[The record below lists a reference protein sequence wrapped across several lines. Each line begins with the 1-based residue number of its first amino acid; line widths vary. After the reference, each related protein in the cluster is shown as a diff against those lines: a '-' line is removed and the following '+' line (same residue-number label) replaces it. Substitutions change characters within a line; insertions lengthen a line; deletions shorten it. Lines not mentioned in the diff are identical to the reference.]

1 MFDTK
6 NDQKITSLFKREI
19 HFVDNLKINMFLN
32 NDIIELENF
41 VIDMIKKH
49 AMINNIDII
58 ISLKI
63 RFFKLT
69 IQRFV
74 HFKKTTVISS
84 HVEIIVAVHHVELST
99 TKDFLFESN
108 DNFNFILYAHLV
120 DAFTKSIVVRNDKEF
135 SIMISRN
142 FRLSKIFEIDFFN
155 DFHIDI
161 DDENV
166 KYLVVKKSKFTHK
179 ND

>member
-6 NDQKITSLFKREI
+6 NDQKITSLFRREI
-19 HFVDNLKINMFLN
+19 HFIDNLKINMLLD

-41 VIDMIKKH
+41 AIDMTKKH

-63 RFFKLT
+63 RFLKLT
-69 IQRFV
+69 IQRSI
-74 HFKKTTVISS
+74 HLKKITIISS
-84 HVEIIVAVHHVELST
+84 YVEMIVVVHHVELST

-108 DNFNFILYAHLV
+108 DNLNFILYAHLI
-120 DAFTKSIVVRNDKEF
+120 DAFIKFIVVRNDREF

-142 FRLSKIFEIDFFN
+142 FRLDRIFEIDFFS
-155 DFHIDI
+155 DFYIDI
-161 DDENV
+161 DDDDV
-166 KYLVVKKSKFTHK
+166 KYLVVKKLKFIHK

>member
-19 HFVDNLKINMFLN
+19 HLVDNLKANMFLN
-32 NDIIELENF
+32 NDIIEFENF

-49 AMINNIDII
+49 AIIDNIDII

-69 IQRFV
+69 IQRSV
-74 HFKKTTVISS
+74 HFKKITVISS
-84 HVEIIVAVHHVELST
+84 HVEMIVVVHHVELSI

-108 DNFNFILYAHLV
+108 DNFNFILYAHLF
-120 DAFTKSIVVRNDKEF
+120 DASIKSIIVRNDREF
-135 SIMISRN
+135 SVMIFRN
-142 FRLSKIFEIDFFN
+142 FRLDRIFEIDFFN

-166 KYLVVKKSKFTHK
+166 KYLVVKKSKFIHK

>member
-32 NDIIELENF
+32 NDIIEFENF

-74 HFKKTTVISS
+74 HFKKITIISL
-84 HVEIIVAVHHVELST
+84 HVEMIVVVHYVELSI
-99 TKDFLFESN
+99 TKKILFESN
-108 DNFNFILYAHLV
+108 NNFNFILYAHFV
-120 DAFTKSIVVRNDKEF
+120 DAITKFIVVRNDKKF
-135 SIMISRN
+135 SIIIFKN
-142 FRLSKIFEIDFFN
+142 LRLNKIFEIDFFN
-155 DFHIDI
+155 DFYIDI
-161 DDENV
+161 DDKNV
-166 KYLVVKKSKFTHK
+166 KYFVVKKSKFIHK
-179 ND
+179 NN